1 MSKNPKVY
9 SSLKDI
15 DLKFIGEGESD
26 LKDSNKQ
33 NNILEYKIIV
43 VGDNLTGKTSFCNRF
58 VLNEFDLEIRP
69 SKETNCYIKT
79 ITLFDKEIKVY
90 LLDLETNPLPIEGYE
105 EQIYKNVNGILVMY
119 DITNN
124 DSLEKSEKILNKTK
138 KYCKF
143 DENNNIPIILVGNK
157 NDLKFL
163 RNISFADAQQR
174 ANQLNCEL
182 KEINCNKDIENVHD
196 VMKHIIS
203 KIYYNNLNEEEKEK
217 IKNKA
222 KQFYDINNN

>member
-1 MSKNPKVY
+1 MYN
-9 SSLKDI
+9 I
-15 DLKFIGEGESD
+15 
-26 LKDSNKQ
+26 NKK
-33 NNILEYKIIV
+33 Y
-43 VGDNLTGKTSFCNRF
+43 
-58 VLNEFDLEIRP
+58 
-69 SKETNCYIKT
+69 YIK
-79 ITLFDKEIKVY
+79 
-90 LLDLETNPLPIEGYE
+90 
-105 EQIYKNVNGILVMY
+105 KN
-119 DITNN
+119 
-124 DSLEKSEKILNKTK
+124 KKILNKTK
-138 KYCKF
+138 KYCKL

-157 NDLKFL
+157 NDFKFL